1 MKIRGEAGGVFYI
14 YIYIYG
20 YRLAV
25 TCMSLHFLSVCGW
38 FIDDD
43 DDLKKILCIVSG

>member
-1 MKIRGEAGGVFYI
+1 MKIRGEAGGFS
-14 YIYIYG
+14 IYIYG